1 MIGLTS
7 ARTRLTQRL
16 VARATGGAPVD
27 LTSLEAVPRR
37 LLRPLR
43 RSGLDPVHRIGA
55 SAPDPV
61 HRLAH
66 MFGMNIWLVSGQEE
80 AKAVLAD
87 QRRFSNDIRPY
98 VGAAGASV
106 GGLGFT
112 DPPEHTRLRTLL
124 TPEFTMRRINRLTPG
139 IEAIVDAQLDRMEAS
154 GPVVDLVEEFAFPI
168 PFLVICELLGLP
180 AEDRSPVHD
189 AEPRPVR
196 RDGGWCRGIRRHLAR
211 ASCSCSRRPASS
223 GSNPGD
229 GLLGRILA
237 AVGDDVSDEE
247 VAGLADGVFT
257 GGYETTASML
267 ALGSLVLLRD
277 RKHFELVRDD
287 DTAIDRVVEEMLRYL
302 SVVQIAFPRFAKEDL
317 DLFGKRIHKGDV
329 VIAALSRADRDHRV
343 GPDLGTFDPN
353 RPPSSHVAFGYGFHR
368 CVGAELARL
377 ELRIAFPRLVRRFP
391 ELALAV
397 EPETLAFRD
406 KSIVYAVDSL
416 PSTSPGPRGRR
427 KPAEAVRRQPWPP
440 R

>member
-7 ARTRLTQRL
+7 ARTRLTKRL
-16 VARATGGAPVD
+16 VARATGGGPVD

-55 SAPDPV
+55 SAPEPV
-61 HRLAH
+61 HRLAY

-112 DPPEHTRLRTLL
+112 DPPEHTRLRSLL
-124 TPEFTMRRINRLTPG
+124 TPEFTMRRINRLTPR
-139 IEAIVDAQLDRMEAS
+139 IEAIVDAQLDQMEAD
-154 GPVVDLVEEFAFPI
+154 GPVVDLVEQFAFPI

-180 AEDRSPVHD
+180 AEDRARFMALSHARFDVT
-189 AEPRPVR
+189 A
-196 RDGGWCRGIRRHLAR
+196 GGAGAFGAISQSQLFLLEATRKQRVD
-211 ASCSCSRRPASS
+211 
-223 GSNPGD
+223 PGD

-237 AVGDDVSDEE
+237 AVGDEVSDEE

-277 RKHFELVRDD
+277 RGHFYLVRDD
-287 DTAIDRVVEEMLRYL
+287 DSAIDRVVEEMLRYL

-317 DLFGKRIHKGDV
+317 DLFGKGIRKGDV
-329 VIAALSRADRDHRV
+329 VIVALSRADRDHRV

-353 RPPSSHVAFGYGFHR
+353 RPTSPHVAFGYGFHR

-397 EPETLAFRD
+397 PPETLAFRD

-416 PSTSPGPRGRR
+416 PVHLGAASRSSN
-427 KPAEAVRRQPWPP
+427 AS
-440 R
+440 

>member
-1 MIGLTS
+1 MIGLTT
-7 ARTRLTQRL
+7 ARARLTQRL
-16 VARATGGAPVD
+16 IARATGGGPVD
-27 LTSLEAVPRR
+27 LSSLEAVPRR

-43 RSGLDPVHRIGA
+43 RSGLDPVHRIGTN
-55 SAPDPV
+55 APDPV

-112 DPPEHTRLRTLL
+112 DPPEHTRLRALL
-124 TPEFTMRRINRLTPG
+124 TPEFTMRRINRLAPR
-139 IEAIVDAQLDRMEAS
+139 IEAIVDAQLDRMEAN
-154 GPVVDLVEEFAFPI
+154 GPVVDLVEQFAFPI

-180 AEDRSPVHD
+180 VEDRERFRTLSHARFDVTAGGAGAFGAISQSQLFLLD
-189 AEPRPVR
+189 ATRKQR
-196 RDGGWCRGIRRHLAR
+196 ID
-211 ASCSCSRRPASS
+211 
-223 GSNPGD
+223 PGD

-237 AVGDDVSDEE
+237 AVGDEVSDEE

-277 RKHFELVRDD
+277 RKHFDLVRDD

-302 SVVQIAFPRFAKEDL
+302 SVVQIAFPRFAKEDFE
-317 DLFGKRIHKGDV
+317 LFGKKIQKGDV

-343 GPDLGTFDPN
+343 GPDLGTFDPL
-353 RPPSSHVAFGYGFHR
+353 RPPSPHVAFGYGFHR

-391 ELALAV
+391 ELALAAA
-397 EPETLAFRD
+397 PESLQFRD
-406 KSIVYAVDSL
+406 QSIVYAVDSL
-416 PSTSPGPRGRR
+416 PVHLGGPSGSSNSS
-427 KPAEAVRRQPWPP
+427 
-440 R
+440 

>member
-1 MIGLTS
+1 MIGLTT
-7 ARTRLTQRL
+7 ARARLTQRL
-16 VARATGGAPVD
+16 IARATGGGPVD

-43 RSGLDPVHRIGA
+43 RSGLDPVHRIGT
-55 SAPDPV
+55 SAPEPV

-66 MFGMNIWLVSGQEE
+66 MFGMNIWLVSGHAEV
-80 AKAVLAD
+80 KAVLAD

-112 DPPEHTRLRTLL
+112 DAPEHTRLRALL
-124 TPEFTMRRINRLTPG
+124 TPEFTMRRINRLAPR
-139 IEAIVDAQLDRMEAS
+139 IEAIVDDQLDRMEAH
-154 GPVVDLVEEFAFPI
+154 GPVVDLVEHFAFPI

-180 AEDRSPVHD
+180 VGDRERFRSLSHARFDVTAGGAGAFGAISQSQLFLLD
-189 AEPRPVR
+189 ATRKQRV
-196 RDGGWCRGIRRHLAR
+196 D
-211 ASCSCSRRPASS
+211 
-223 GSNPGD
+223 PGD

-287 DTAIDRVVEEMLRYL
+287 DTSIDRVVEEMLRYL

-317 DLFGKRIHKGDV
+317 ELFGKTIHKGDV
-329 VIAALSRADRDHRV
+329 VIAALSRADRDHRI
-343 GPDLGTFDPN
+343 GPDLGSFDPH

-391 ELALAV
+391 ELALAAA
-397 EPETLAFRD
+397 PESLQFRD
-406 KSIVYAVDSL
+406 QSIVYAVDSL
-416 PSTSPGPRGRR
+416 PVHLGGSSGSS
-427 KPAEAVRRQPWPP
+427 KSS
-440 R
+440 